1 MCINPWK
8 QLGISLTDDTI
19 KNTDLKFNYTE
30 VNIQLTKDDYHGT
43 EEEGS
48 IEIVV
53 SKDAHIASNVSL
65 TVTPVVLLEARRLNM
80 FPTNVM
86 PFDDNEGRSPVEA
99 GKKAYLPCFIIKV

>member
-1 MCINPWK
+1 MIY
-8 QLGISLTDDTI
+8 TI

-30 VNIQLTKDDYHGT
+30 VSIQLTEDDYRGT